1 MSAPVKDCW
10 NVIGV
15 RGDASCPEL
24 AAHVH
29 CRNCPVYSSAA
40 AHLLDGEPPAGYL
53 QNWTEQIRHVKG
65 GPERAALSVLLFR
78 LGAEWLAL
86 PSSVLMEIASLRT
99 IHSLPH
105 RRSKAVLGLAN
116 IRGTLLVCV
125 SLRDLLGIEPD
136 AARADKP
143 GLAAGRLV
151 VMQRD
156 GVRAVFPVDE
166 IHGIER
172 FVERDLRAPPATV
185 ARAESRFSRAV
196 ATWQQYTVGLLDEQ
210 PLFRAVERS
219 LA

>member
-1 MSAPVKDCW
+1 MSATINDCW
-10 NVIGV
+10 NVIGI

-24 AAHVH
+24 AARVH

-40 AHLLDGEPPAGYL
+40 AHLLDGEPPAGYV
-53 QNWTEQIRHVKG
+53 QNWTEQARQARGVG
-65 GPERAALSVLLFR
+65 ERAALSVLLFR

-86 PSSVLMEIASLRT
+86 PTSALTEIASLRT

-125 SLRDLLGIEPD
+125 SLRDLLGID
-136 AARADKP
+136 TGAAHAGTPSRA
-143 GLAAGRLV
+143 AERLV
-151 VMQRD
+151 VMERD
-156 GVRAVFPVDE
+156 GVRAVCPVDE

-172 FVERDLRAPPATV
+172 FFERDLRAAPATV
-185 ARAESRFSRAV
+185 ARAESRFTRAI
-196 ATWQQYTVGLLDEQ
+196 ATWQQHTVGLLDEQ

>member
-1 MSAPVKDCW
+1 MSAAVKDCW

-24 AAHVH
+24 AARVH

-40 AHLLDGEPPAGYL
+40 AQLLDGEPPAGYV
-53 QNWTEQIRHVKG
+53 QDSTEQARQVKG
-65 GPERAALSVLLFR
+65 VAERATLSVLLFR

-86 PSSVLMEIASLRT
+86 PTRVLSEIAGPRT

-116 IRGTLLVCV
+116 VRGTLVVCV
-125 SLRDLLGIEPD
+125 SLRHLLGID
-136 AARADKP
+136 AGAARADQP
-143 GLAAGRLV
+143 GRAAGRLV
-151 VMQRD
+151 VMERD
-156 GVRAVFPVDE
+156 GVRAVCPVDE

-172 FVERDLRAPPATV
+172 FFERDLRAAPATV
-185 ARAESRFSRAV
+185 ARAESRFTRAV
-196 ATWQQYTVGLLDEQ
+196 ATWQQHTVGLLDEQ